1 MTRKPLI
8 LAMAALVVGLAIL
21 GQGEVPTSAASD
33 GDSFEIS
40 ILSSSPD
47 MVSGGDAL
55 VRVDV
60 PTIVPLHQVT
70 VELNGDDVSG
80 AFAPEPEDHA
90 LVGLVEGFVAGE
102 NTLEA
107 KPNGQGQGRPAPAQL
122 TVTNYP
128 ITGPI
133 FSGPQ
138 QQPFVCKTE
147 RGGLAALGQPLVDN
161 DDPEDPIGFPVYAVD
176 ENGNKTDEVIGW
188 SKDCS
193 AETRVDYVYR
203 TTDEDHPWK
212 ALEDLSAPLPE
223 DIAYTTTM
231 DDDTVPYIVRW
242 ERGTI
247 NRFIYSLAMLAPTSE
262 QDPWD
267 PDQSLWNG
275 RLVFSFDGGVGIGH
289 SQGDP
294 STSAMLRNDVLSLG
308 YAVAYSTGNITGV
321 HYNLQVGGETALMVK
336 ERFIERYGVPYYT
349 VGVGGSGGGIQQYVY
364 GQNHPGLLDA
374 AIPQYEY
381 PDMVT
386 QTIHVGDCELL
397 EHYFDVTDGANPKWL
412 DVENRQLIQGLNA
425 SWDPQNLSDGE
436 LAQWNGI
443 YFLYGLLGLPVAE
456 RAPSSP
462 APALTECRNGWFGLS
477 PLAMNPHYGSAGAGE
492 ELMEPPGVMDE
503 VHWTHADDLRN
514 IYGIDED
521 GYARVTWDNVGVQYG
536 LQALLD
542 GDITPEEFLHLNANV
557 GGWKQTKDIVQ
568 EGYPFVGDFVP
579 FNFDPWSSRNM
590 NLSDGIT
597 PAPRTEGSI
606 EAMNAAYESGMVFDG
621 KMDIPII
628 DWRHYL
634 EDELDMHNTHQSF
647 ATRQRMIEGQGHADN
662 QVIWFTDARPFTA
675 FDQTPEA
682 FQVIDEWMANI
693 KANPDKSVA
702 ENKPTDAIDR
712 CFATNGDEIARGD
725 DVWDG
730 ILNDEPAGA
739 CTEKFQ
745 IYSTSRIVAGGP
757 LKGGIYKCQLQSV
770 KDAIKAGTYG
780 WWKPTGTER
789 QRLEEIFPTGVC
801 DYSLPD
807 AGRPAD

>member
-1 MTRKPLI
+1 MTRKFLI
-8 LAMAALVVGLAIL
+8 LAMAALIAGLAIV
-21 GQGEVPTSAASD
+21 GQGQAPISEASH
-33 GDSFEIS
+33 GSWFEIS

-47 MVSGGDAL
+47 IVSGGDAL
-55 VRVDV
+55 VRVDI
-60 PTIVPLHQVT
+60 PRFVPLWLMR
-70 VELNGDDVSG
+70 VELNDDNVTG
-80 AFAPEPEDHA
+80 AFAPDPEDHA
-90 LVGLVEGFVAGE
+90 LVGLVDGFVLGE
-102 NTLEA
+102 NTLEV
-107 KPNGQGQGRPAPAQL
+107 KPKWWPRRWPPLAQL
-122 TVTNYP
+122 TVTNHP

-133 FSGPQ
+133 FSGPH

-147 RGGLAALGQPLVDN
+147 RRDAGLGQPLIDN
-161 DDPEDPIGFPVYAVD
+161 YEHIGFPVYAVD
-176 ENGNKTDEVIGW
+176 ENGEVIGW

-193 AETRVDYVYR
+193 AETRIDYLYR
-203 TTDEDHPWK
+203 TTGGKFE
-212 ALEDLSAPLPE
+212 PLPPGE
-223 DIAYTTTM
+223 RPDDLAQTTTL
-231 DDDTVPYIVRW
+231 DGRTVDYIVRW

-247 NRFIYSLAMLAPTSE
+247 NRFIYSLATLAPLGD
-262 QDPWD
+262 DPERPD
-267 PDQSLWNG
+267 PSAWNG
-275 RLVFSFDGGVGIGH
+275 RLIYSFDGGVGIGH
-289 SQGDP
+289 SQGDAEKDP
-294 STSAMLRNDVLSLG
+294 NKLPHDVLSLG
-308 YAVAYSTGNITGV
+308 YAVAYSTGNRTGV

-349 VGVGGSGGGIQQYVY
+349 VGVGGTGGGIQQYVY

-397 EHYFDVTDGANPKWL
+397 EHYFDVTDGANAKWL

-425 SWDPQNLSDGE
+425 SWDPQNLSPGALE
-436 LAQWNGI
+436 QWNGI
-443 YFLYGLLGLPVAE
+443 YFLYGLLGFPVAE

-477 PLAMNPHYGSAGAGE
+477 PLALNPHYGSAGAGQ
-492 ELMEPPGVMDE
+492 ELMQPPGVMAE
-503 VHWTHADDLRN
+503 VHWTHFDDLRN

-557 GGWKQTKDIVQ
+557 GGWKQTKDTVQ

-590 NLSDGIT
+590 NLSPDGGIT
-597 PAPRTEGSI
+597 PAPRSEGSI

-621 KMDIPII
+621 QMDIPII

-662 QVIWFTDARPFTA
+662 QVIWFTDARPSVA

-702 ENKPTDAIDR
+702 ENKPPDAVDR
-712 CFATNGDEIARGD
+712 CFNTDGSEFARGD

-730 ILNDEPAGA
+730 ILNDELAGA
-739 CTEKFQ
+739 CTQKFQ
-745 IYSTSRIVAGGP
+745 IYSTSRIVASGP

-770 KDAIKAGTYG
+770 EDAIEAETYG
-780 WWKPTGTER
+780 SWEPTEAEQ